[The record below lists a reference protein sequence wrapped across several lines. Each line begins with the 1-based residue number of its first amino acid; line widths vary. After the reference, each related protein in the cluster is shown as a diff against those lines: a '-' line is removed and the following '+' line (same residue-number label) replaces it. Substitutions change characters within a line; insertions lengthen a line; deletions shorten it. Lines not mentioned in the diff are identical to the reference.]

1 LLGVGQCGT
10 IVHLDRD
17 PELRGGSAKPLTS
30 KPEQEVHM
38 ATVIVSNRPRK
49 PTSKKFESVQKPDL
63 VYYHKVSIIL
73 TKGSP
78 ELAQTLRELID
89 AFFEPVQ
96 RGTR

>member
-1 LLGVGQCGT
+1 
-10 IVHLDRD
+10 
-17 PELRGGSAKPLTS
+17 
-30 KPEQEVHM
+30 M
-38 ATVIVSNRPRK
+38 ATVIVSKRTRK
-49 PTSKKFESVQKPDL
+49 PTPQKSERVQKPDL

-96 RGTR
+96 AGTR